1 MSAKKAKAGKPKPG
15 AKQARKTE
23 PKPGAVNA
31 NSEGAAA
38 VELAPEPKKA
48 KGELD
53 PAEWDF
59 FGIPP
64 EELPACFLWE
74 YARESEWLRNLRKR
88 CLAFW
93 RGGSNKA
100 SDPALDSDLRI
111 VQGAMPYESEVFLS
125 GFFFEH
131 DHAEKSQS
139 EDPKAPHYRH
149 PQAPAITGSFPASWQ
164 SLKQA
169 ERQHR
174 AHIRSDVETIPLAP
188 FGRGYDFHCDL
199 IRDHSKRERERQIA
213 DGGHAKNVPSSVR
226 WEGGKEEGVFCI
238 EWGSFTN
245 KAIADY
251 FREWVKAKR
260 PDSIPEP
267 RKNGDKTE
275 DRRAWL
281 QWLGAMRALS
291 HSTFKHPWF
300 PKELRQ
306 LGERRVY
313 DMRKKAREKF
323 QDAFCF
329 LPAPIE
335 PRSFRT
341 SVNVSP
347 SER

>member
-1 MSAKKAKAGKPKPG
+1 VRRG
-15 AKQARKTE
+15 AKNPRSLADSATVRRDKSCWPIME
-23 PKPGAVNA
+23 GEDVVNHVR
-31 NSEGAAA
+31 EAA

-59 FGIPP
+59 SRVPS

-74 YARESEWLRNLRKR
+74 YARESEWLRNLRER

-111 VQGAMPYESEVFLS
+111 VQVAMPYASEVFLS

-131 DHAEKSQS
+131 DEKSQS

-164 SLKQA
+164 SLTQA

-213 DGGHAKNVPSSVR
+213 DCGHAV
-226 WEGGKEEGVFCI
+226 CM
-238 EWGSFTN
+238 
-245 KAIADY
+245 
-251 FREWVKAKR
+251 
-260 PDSIPEP
+260 
-267 RKNGDKTE
+267 GDVAPT
-275 DRRAWL
+275 DLPPQSRA
-281 QWLGAMRALS
+281 
-291 HSTFKHPWF
+291 
-300 PKELRQ
+300 
-306 LGERRVY
+306 
-313 DMRKKAREKF
+313 
-323 QDAFCF
+323 
-329 LPAPIE
+329 
-335 PRSFRT
+335 
-341 SVNVSP
+341 
-347 SER
+347 